1 VVAGVTP
8 PEVPFEIEWRPRGKG
23 GGPFS
28 IYPAETV
35 PVLPKEWLRGK
46 VVLVGSLVRGADE
59 HRTLAS
65 MFLEPTFGV
74 EIHAQV
80 LAQMLEGRTGA
91 MSGRLAAETTAVPAL
106 ALIGGAIG
114 AASAGWFLIGAL
126 AAASILFTAGALTLY
141 ALGWPLVPLAAP
153 VLALL
158 LAAGGSR
165 TWRGRGE
172 RRDRQ
177 VLRQLFSRFV
187 SGPVADEI
195 LRERETFLRG
205 GRPRPHQLVATV
217 LFSDIVGFTPICES
231 LAPEPLI
238 TWLDRYIDTMVECI
252 TEHRGVV
259 LRFVGDGILAVF
271 GAPIPRT
278 KEVEIAADAL
288 AAAHCALAMEQA
300 LGRLNDAWRRD
311 GLPTVG
317 MRVGIHTGPL
327 VAGSLG
333 NGPHMEYCLLG
344 DTANTA
350 ARIEQLGKE
359 HAKGPDAVT
368 IMVGDP
374 TWRLL
379 GGVVAG
385 LTVGEVPL
393 KGKRQRVLVHRIDS
407 DALRI
412 TRAVAPVAR
421 AASP

>member
-1 VVAGVTP
+1 
-8 PEVPFEIEWRPRGKG
+8 
-23 GGPFS
+23 
-28 IYPAETV
+28 
-35 PVLPKEWLRGK
+35 
-46 VVLVGSLVRGADE
+46 
-59 HRTLAS
+59 
-65 MFLEPTFGV
+65 
-74 EIHAQV
+74 
-80 LAQMLEGRTGA
+80 
-91 MSGRLAAETTAVPAL
+91 
-106 ALIGGAIG
+106 
-114 AASAGWFLIGAL
+114 
-126 AAASILFTAGALTLY
+126 
-141 ALGWPLVPLAAP
+141 
-153 VLALL
+153 
-158 LAAGGSR
+158 
-165 TWRGRGE
+165 
-172 RRDRQ
+172 
-177 VLRQLFSRFV
+177 
-187 SGPVADEI
+187 
-195 LRERETFLRG
+195 
-205 GRPRPHQLVATV
+205 
-217 LFSDIVGFTPICES
+217 
-231 LAPEPLI
+231 
-238 TWLDRYIDTMVECI
+238 
-252 TEHRGVV
+252 
-259 LRFVGDGILAVF
+259 
-271 GAPIPRT
+271 
-278 KEVEIAADAL
+278 
-288 AAAHCALAMEQA
+288 MEQA